1 MFRKSPTA
9 ALPRW
14 TIGLSMKS
22 TVWWLASTRYKL
34 AALSFLLCLGGA
46 DRAAAADMQTL
57 EIATRSGVQVFSVEV
72 AKTDA
77 EREHGLMFRTSLPDG
92 QGMVFDFSPEQNVVM
107 WMKNTLIPL
116 DMIFV
121 RADGRILRIAENT
134 TIQSEE
140 RIPSGGPVRAV
151 VEVIAGTA
159 KKYGIQAGD
168 RVGFPALFRSK

>member
-1 MFRKSPTA
+1 MFRKGPTA
-9 ALPRW
+9 ALQRW

-22 TVWWLASTRYKL
+22 TVWWLATTRCML
-34 AALSFLLCLGGA
+34 AAIGLLLCLGGV

-134 TIQSEE
+134 KIQSEE

-168 RVGFPALFRSK
+168 RVGFPALFKSK